1 MKGRAVGLAL
11 ASVLLVALLAPPAEA
26 RGRRHHHG
34 FRARAVTGLLLFSPF
49 VVPGFYYAPPYY
61 PFPYHYPPPYYCPP
75 PYYPPPPAYAPSC
88 SRTYTAGHWAILPVE
103 DGRGFT
109 TYYYQWVP
117 NLHETACP

>member
-11 ASVLLVALLAPPAEA
+11 ASALLVALLAPPVEA

-34 FRARAVTGLLLFSPF
+34 LRARAITGLLLFSPF

-61 PFPYHYPPPYYCPP
+61 PFPY
-75 PYYPPPPAYAPSC
+75 YPPPPAYAPSC
-88 SRTYTAGHWAILPVE
+88 AHTYTAGHWAILPVE

-117 NLHETACP
+117 NLHDTACP